1 MPMERRVDSARDDER
16 AEHTA
21 RRDRERTRRMTLE
34 AEGPTPAKQPH
45 AEAAALRQV
54 KSELSEKIERECAH
68 VDAVLSERIDGVRE
82 LLDQRISDQTR
93 LLRAE
98 FNSLEAKLAH
108 ETGALRTEIGSV
120 ADRMEASLA
129 HETRTTR
136 TELVHETGT
145 LRAETAGLKEQ
156 IDARL
161 AHDFG
166 TVRTGIA
173 GVKEQID
180 TRLAHDFGAVRTE
193 IAGLKEQIDTRLAH
207 DFGAVDAEFGAVRKE
222 FAAVRKEIAHESG
235 ALRAEIAGLKEL
247 LLGRMEQQEKVRAAE
262 YLATKWSIRSM
273 MAAMALLVAMMAR
286 FTLFQ

>member
-1 MPMERRVDSARDDER
+1 MPMERRVDSARDNER

-34 AEGPTPAKQPH
+34 AEGPTPAEQPH
-45 AEAAALRQV
+45 AEPAALRQV

-98 FNSLEAKLAH
+98 FNSLEARLAH

-120 ADRMEASLA
+120 ADRMEARLA
-129 HETRTTR
+129 HETRTIR
-136 TELVHETGT
+136 TELVHENGT
-145 LRAETAGLKEQ
+145 LRAETAGLKE
-156 IDARL
+156 
-161 AHDFG
+161 
-166 TVRTGIA
+166 
-173 GVKEQID
+173 
-180 TRLAHDFGAVRTE
+180 
-193 IAGLKEQIDTRLAH
+193 
-207 DFGAVDAEFGAVRKE
+207 
-222 FAAVRKEIAHESG
+222 
-235 ALRAEIAGLKEL
+235 L
-247 LLGRMEQQEKVRAAE
+247 LPGRMEQQERVRAAE
-262 YLATKWSIRSM
+262 YAATKWSIRSM